1 MYLYFYDIDFDK
13 NKIDLKT
20 KIYNKYF
27 THDLMKNSFH
37 MVNSN
42 DIYNY
47 ISSPYLNHVYP
58 IIMNRDER
66 IIGINCLNEF
76 LSNGDF

>member
-1 MYLYFYDIDFDK
+1 MYLYFYDIDFDN
-13 NKIDLKT
+13 NKIELKT

-47 ISSPYLNHVYP
+47 ISSPY
-58 IIMNRDER
+58 
-66 IIGINCLNEF
+66 
-76 LSNGDF
+76 